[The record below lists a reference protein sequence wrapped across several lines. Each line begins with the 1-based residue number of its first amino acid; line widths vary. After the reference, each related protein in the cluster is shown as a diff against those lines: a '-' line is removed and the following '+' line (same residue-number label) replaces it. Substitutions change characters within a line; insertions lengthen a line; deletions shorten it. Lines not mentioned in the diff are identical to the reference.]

1 MRNIVPASSPPVNA
15 AALAGLAELGSKI
28 RARRE
33 ELGLTMNQAADAA
46 GVSRVT
52 VHRIERGTPSVT
64 MGAYLNVIA
73 ALSMRV
79 DLNPNSSGATIR
91 VGDYPQLRLIAW
103 QLGADTEISEADALQ
118 LYERNWRHIDHAAL
132 QRRERAFL
140 QHLTDT
146 WGHGRLLV

>member
-1 MRNIVPASSPPVNA
+1 MPASSPPVDA
-15 AALAGLAELGSKI
+15 AALAGLAKLGNKI

-33 ELGLTMNQAADAA
+33 ELGLTMNQTADAA

-52 VHRIERGTPSVT
+52 VHRIERGRPSVT
-64 MGAYLNVIA
+64 MGAYLNVIT
-73 ALSMRV
+73 ALSLSV
-79 DLNPNSSGATIR
+79 DLNPNSPTATVR

-103 QLGADTEISEADALQ
+103 QLGDNTEISEPDALQ

-132 QRRERAFL
+132 LPPERLFL

>member
-15 AALAGLAELGSKI
+15 AALAGLVELGRKI

-33 ELGLTMNQAADAA
+33 ELGLTMSQAADAA

-64 MGAYLNVIA
+64 MGAYLNVIT
-73 ALSMRV
+73 ALSMSV
-79 DLNPNSSGATIR
+79 DLNPDSSGATIR

-103 QLGADTEISEADALQ
+103 QLGEDTEISEADALQ

-146 WGHGRLLV
+146 WGRGRLLV